1 MGEVIRYAIGG
12 VANTSLSLTLIWAGI
27 RMGFAPVTANF
38 VGYSA
43 GICLSF
49 FLNRWFV
56 FRPPGPRSLASH
68 GHGLSGQA
76 IRYALSVA
84 AAYGLNLVTLTAGI
98 ARGLPVM
105 GSQILAS
112 IVYSGLLFL
121 LCRWVVYRSVP
132 PGRDGN
138 PTSP

>member
-1 MGEVIRYAIGG
+1 MGELIRYAIGG
-12 VANTSLSLTLIWAGI
+12 VANTLLSLTLIWAGI
-27 RMGFAPVTANF
+27 RLGFSPVPANF
-38 VGYSA
+38 AGYAA

-56 FRPPGPRSLASH
+56 FRPAAPRSPADH

-76 IRYALSVA
+76 IRYGLSVA
-84 AAYGLNLVTLTAGI
+84 VAYGLNLGTLTAGI

-112 IVYSGLLFL
+112 IVYSGILFL
-121 LCRWVVYRSVP
+121 LCRWVVYRAVP
-132 PGRDGN
+132 AGRDRR
-138 PTSP
+138 PVSH